1 LIALED
7 SIVFHFVFFQIN
19 STFSILWVLLL
30 LFCSAAVSSSE
41 VALFSF
47 SPEQRK
53 KIDEADEKSPLYSIQ
68 KLTCVPNKE
77 TATRSLLATILI
89 VNNAVNIAIV
99 IISTELM
106 ESWFPVMQYSPFT
119 ALLIHVVLVTF
130 IIVMF
135 GEVIPKIYATS
146 NNLQVATWMARPL
159 MTLEVITRPISWF
172 LIKAGNLIQKRVKGK
187 MNTISIDELGHAL
200 ELTQNEMR
208 SVEERRILEGIV
220 SFGEKDVSQIMTPRT
235 DLAMLNV
242 QEPLPVIIELI
253 KQGGYSRWLV
263 YEQEIDQI
271 RGVLHIKDLIPY
283 IQHQTWDWTAL
294 ITPAKFVP
302 ETKKIDDLLV
312 EFKTDH
318 KHLAIVVDEYGG
330 VSGVVTLEDVIEEI
344 IGDIHDE
351 FDDDELKYSV
361 IDDNTYLFEGKI
373 SLIDFYRVTKVDEI
387 PFEAAKGDSSTLGG
401 WIIEILGRVPG
412 KGEVHKIIDHSFTI
426 EAGTNRKIDR
436 VKVQLNAS

>member
-1 LIALED
+1 MEESFLFNFIFL
-7 SIVFHFVFFQIN
+7 QMN
-19 STFSILWVLLL
+19 STLSILWVLLL

-53 KIDEADEKSPLYSIQ
+53 KIDEADEKSPLFNIK
-68 KLTCVPNKE
+68 KLTTQPNKE

-106 ESWFPVMQYSPFT
+106 ETWFPVELFSPLT

-130 IIVMF
+130 VIVMF
-135 GEVIPKIYATS
+135 GEVIPKIYATT
-146 NNLQVATWMARPL
+146 NNLKVASWMARPL
-159 MTLEVITRPISWF
+159 LTLEILVRPISWF
-172 LIKAGNLIQKRVKGK
+172 LIKAGNLLQRRVKSK
-187 MNTISIDELGHAL
+187 LNTISIDELGHAL

-220 SFGEKDVSQIMTPRT
+220 SFGEKDVTQIMTPRT

-242 QEPLPVIIELI
+242 SDSLPKIVDQI
-253 KQGGYSRWLV
+253 KKGGYSRWLV
-263 YEQEIDQI
+263 YENDIDQI
-271 RGVLHIKDLIPY
+271 KGVLHIKDLIPY
-283 IQHQTWDWTAL
+283 INETEWNWSSL
-294 ITPAKFVP
+294 IIPAKFVP
-302 ETKKIDDLLV
+302 ENKKIDDLLF
-312 EFKTDH
+312 EFKSDH
-318 KHLAIVVDEYGG
+318 KHIAIVVDEYGG

-351 FDDDELKYSV
+351 FDDDHLKYSV
-361 IDDNTYLFEGKI
+361 IDERTFLFEGKI
-373 SLIDFYRVTKVDEI
+373 SLIDFYRVIQLDET
-387 PFEAAKGDSSTLGG
+387 PFESLKGDSSTLGG
-401 WIIEILGRVPG
+401 WLIENLGRVPG
-412 KGEVHKIIDHSFTI
+412 KGESHRILDHTFTI

-436 VKVQLNAS
+436 IKVQIHHP

>member
-1 LIALED
+1 LED

-19 STFSILWVLLL
+19 STLSIFWVLLL

-47 SPEQRK
+47 TPEQRK
-53 KIDEADEKSPLYSIQ
+53 RIDEADEKSPLFSIQ
-68 KLTCVPNKE
+68 KLTSLPNKE
-77 TATRSLLATILI
+77 AATRSLLATILI

-99 IISTELM
+99 ILSTALM
-106 ESWFPVMQYSPFT
+106 EEWFPVDQFSPIT
-119 ALLIHVVLVTF
+119 ALLIHVVMVTF

-159 MTLEVITRPISWF
+159 MTLEIITRPISWF
-172 LIKAGNLIQKRVKGK
+172 LIKAGNVVQKRVKGK
-187 MNTISIDELGHAL
+187 LNTISIDELGHAL

-208 SVEERRILEGIV
+208 SAEERRILEGIV

-235 DLAMLNV
+235 DLATLNV
-242 QEPLPVIIELI
+242 QETLEEIIDQI
-253 KQGGYSRWLV
+253 KRGGYSRWLV
-263 YEQEIDQI
+263 YEDRIDQI
-271 RGVLHIKDLIPY
+271 KGILHIKDLIPY
-283 IQHQTWDWTAL
+283 IEDKGWDWTRL

-312 EFKTDH
+312 EFRSDH

-361 IDDNTYLFEGKI
+361 IDEQTYLFEGKI
-373 SLIDFYRVTKVDEI
+373 SLIDFYRITQVEET

-412 KGEVHKIIDHSFTI
+412 KGEVHKIISHTFTI

-436 VKVQLNAS
+436 VKVQLNTV

>member
-1 LIALED
+1 LED
-7 SIVFHFVFFQIN
+7 HLVFQIVFFQIN
-19 STFSILWVLLL
+19 STLSILWVLLL

-53 KIDEADEKSPLYSIQ
+53 RIEEADEKSPLFSIQ
-68 KLTCVPNKE
+68 KLTCLPNKE
-77 TATRSLLATILI
+77 VATRSLLATILI

-99 IISTELM
+99 ILSTALM
-106 ESWFPVMQYSPFT
+106 EEWFPVEQFSPIT
-119 ALLIHVVLVTF
+119 ALFIHVVMVTF

-159 MTLEVITRPISWF
+159 ITLEVITRPISWF
-172 LIKAGNLIQKRVKGK
+172 LIKAGHILQNRVKRK
-187 MNTISIDELGHAL
+187 LNTISIDELGHAL

-208 SVEERRILEGIV
+208 SAEERRILEGIV

-235 DLAMLNV
+235 DLAMLSIHDA
-242 QEPLPVIIELI
+242 LSIIIDKI
-253 KQGGYSRWLV
+253 KEGGFSRWLV
-263 YEQEIDQI
+263 YEDHIDQI
-271 RGVLHIKDLIPY
+271 KGILHIKDLIPY
-283 IQHQTWDWTAL
+283 IHRGEWDWTGL

-312 EFKTDH
+312 EFRSDH
-318 KHLAIVVDEYGG
+318 KHMAIVVDEYGG

-351 FDDDELKYSV
+351 FDDDQLKYSI
-361 IDDNTYLFEGKI
+361 IDEQTYLFEGKI
-373 SLIDFYRVTKVDEI
+373 SLIDFYRITQVDEL
-387 PFEAAKGDSSTLGG
+387 PFEASKGDSSTLGG

-412 KGEVHKIIDHSFTI
+412 KGEVHKIISHSFTI

-436 VKVQLNAS
+436 VKVQLNLV

>member
-1 LIALED
+1 MEESFLFNFIFL
-7 SIVFHFVFFQIN
+7 QMN
-19 STFSILWVLLL
+19 STLSILWVLLL

-53 KIDEADEKSPLYSIQ
+53 KIDEADEKSPLFNIK
-68 KLTCVPNKE
+68 KLTTQPNKE

-106 ESWFPVMQYSPFT
+106 ETWFPVELFSPLT

-130 IIVMF
+130 VIVMF
-135 GEVIPKIYATS
+135 GEVIPKIYATT
-146 NNLQVATWMARPL
+146 NNLKVASWMARPL
-159 MTLEVITRPISWF
+159 LTLEILVRPISWF
-172 LIKAGNLIQKRVKGK
+172 LIKAGNLLQRRVKSK
-187 MNTISIDELGHAL
+187 LNTISIDELGHAL

-220 SFGEKDVSQIMTPRT
+220 SFGEKDVTQIMTPRT

-242 QEPLPVIIELI
+242 SDSLPKIVDQI
-253 KQGGYSRWLV
+253 KKGGYSRWLV
-263 YEQEIDQI
+263 YENDIDQI
-271 RGVLHIKDLIPY
+271 KGVLHIKDLIPY
-283 IQHQTWDWTAL
+283 INETEWNWSSL
-294 ITPAKFVP
+294 IIPAKFVP
-302 ETKKIDDLLV
+302 ENKKIDDLLV
-312 EFKTDH
+312 EFKSDH
-318 KHLAIVVDEYGG
+318 KHIAIVVDEYGG

-351 FDDDELKYSV
+351 FDDDHLKYSV
-361 IDDNTYLFEGKI
+361 IDERTFLFEGKI
-373 SLIDFYRVTKVDEI
+373 SLIDFYRVIQLDET
-387 PFEAAKGDSSTLGG
+387 PFESLKGDSSTLGG
-401 WIIEILGRVPG
+401 WLIENLGRVPG
-412 KGEVHKIIDHSFTI
+412 KGESHRILDHTFTI

-436 VKVQLNAS
+436 IKVQIHHP